1 MKQKREEKHQK
12 RRVSTNLT
20 DDFAPFYR
28 AGKIVTS
35 TLRLDEVLQL
45 IIEEAVSIMGVD
57 VCSLRLLDDE
67 KRNLVL
73 KATHGHAEE
82 YIRKKAVVKLDKSVT
97 GKAVRSKKP
106 VFIENVQKDPLYRY
120 PSLARK
126 EGLVSLLAVPLIRAG
141 DVVGVI
147 DIYTRR
153 RHTFTGREIRLLSL
167 FSDQAAIAIENA
179 KLFENLERNYLNTIR
194 ALGAV
199 IDAKDHYTRGHS
211 ESVMKYSTAISERM
225 NLSPREREII
235 HCAAFL
241 HDIGKV
247 AIDTSTLSKS
257 GPLTKK
263 EWKTI
268 IKHPSIGADIVRQLG
283 FLDDIVPA
291 ILHHHERY
299 DGEGYPNAL
308 RKNEI
313 PLAAR
318 ILGVADAFD
327 AMTSER
333 PYRSQVYTR
342 RKAMKQLKECSG
354 NQFDPEVVKVFL
366 EILEEEKR
374 KKV

>member
-1 MKQKREEKHQK
+1 MRKSEKYSKGKRTAG
-12 RRVSTNLT
+12 RAY
-20 DDFAPFYR
+20 DFATFYR

-45 IIEEAVSIMGVD
+45 ITEETVSIMGVD

-67 KRNLVL
+67 KENLVL
-73 KATHGHAEE
+73 KATYGHTEE
-82 YIRKKAVVKLDKSVT
+82 YMRRKAVVKLEKSVT
-97 GKAVRSKKP
+97 GKAAKSRKP
-106 VFIENVQKDPLYRY
+106 VFVENVQKDPLYRY

-141 DVVGVI
+141 DVIGVI
-147 DIYTRR
+147 DIYTRK
-153 RHTFTGREIRLLSL
+153 RHTFTRREIRLLSL
-167 FSDQAAIAIENA
+167 FSDQAAVAIENA

-194 ALGAV
+194 ALGSV

-211 ESVMKYSTAISERM
+211 ESVMRYSTAIAGKM
-225 NLSPREREII
+225 NLSPREKEII

-247 AIDTSTLSKS
+247 GIDMRTLSKS
-257 GPLTKK
+257 GPLTMK

-268 IKHPSIGADIVRQLG
+268 IKHPSVGADIVKQLG
-283 FLDDIVPA
+283 FLNDVVPA

-299 DGEGYPNAL
+299 DGKGYPDAL
-308 RKNEI
+308 KKDEI

-327 AMTSER
+327 AMTSAR
-333 PYRSQVYTR
+333 PYRSYIYTR
-342 RKAMKQLKECSG
+342 RKAINQLKECSG
-354 NQFDPEVVKVFL
+354 NQFDPEVVKAFL
-366 EILEEEKR
+366 EILEEEKER
-374 KKV
+374 KG

>member
-1 MKQKREEKHQK
+1 MKKSGKDSKGKHTAG
-12 RRVSTNLT
+12 RA
-20 DDFAPFYR
+20 DDFATFHR
-28 AGKIVTS
+28 AGKTVTS

-45 IIEEAVSIMGVD
+45 ITEETVNIIGVD

-67 KRNLVL
+67 KQNLVL
-73 KATHGHAEE
+73 KATYGHSKE
-82 YIRKKAVVKLDKSVT
+82 YVRRKAVVKLEKSVT
-97 GKAVRSKKP
+97 GKAAKSRKP
-106 VFIENVQKDPLYRY
+106 VFVGNVQKERLYRY
-120 PSLARK
+120 PSLAKK

-147 DIYTRR
+147 DVYTRK
-153 RHTFTGREIRLLSL
+153 RHTFSRREIRLLSL

-199 IDAKDHYTRGHS
+199 IDAKDSYTRGHS
-211 ESVMKYSTAISERM
+211 EAVMRYSTAIAEKM
-225 NLSPREREII
+225 NLSPREKEII
-235 HCAAFL
+235 HCAALL

-247 AIDTSTLSKS
+247 GIDMRTLNKF
-257 GPLTKK
+257 GPLTRK

-268 IKHPSIGADIVRQLG
+268 ISHPSVGADIVKQLG
-283 FLDDIVPA
+283 FLDDVVPA

-308 RKNEI
+308 REGEI

-333 PYRSQVYTR
+333 PYRSHIYTR
-342 RKAMKQLKECSG
+342 RKAINQLKECSG
-354 NQFDPEVVKVFL
+354 NQFDPKVVKAFL
-366 EILEEEKR
+366 EVLEEKR
-374 KKV
+374 RKV